1 MPLSPGAGAGARG
14 ARARPAPAAAAA
26 PARGAAA
33 PRPRQGPHWAS
44 THRGSHRRRALPPA
58 AAATTHPV
66 PPAPG
71 LRFPPPPP
79 SDADTA
85 YDVIVVGGGHAG
97 IEAGLA
103 AARTGARTLLL
114 TLSLDRVGWQPCN
127 PAVGGPA
134 KSQLVHEVD
143 ALGGAMGA
151 LADGA
156 YLQKRTLN
164 ASKGPAVWALRA
176 QTDKHEY
183 AALARRALEAA
194 PGLGV
199 REGMVT
205 DVLVDGAGRV
215 SGVATHYG
223 MAFAAP
229 AVVVTTGTFGNGVI
243 WVGDRSLPAG
253 R

>member
-1 MPLSPGAGAGARG
+1 M
-14 ARARPAPAAAAA
+14 
-26 PARGAAA
+26 
-33 PRPRQGPHWAS
+33 
-44 THRGSHRRRALPPA
+44 
-58 AAATTHPV
+58 
-66 PPAPG
+66 
-71 LRFPPPPP
+71 
-79 SDADTA
+79 
-85 YDVIVVGGGHAG
+85 
-97 IEAGLA
+97 
-103 AARTGARTLLL
+103 
-114 TLSLDRVGWQPCN
+114 
-127 PAVGGPA
+127 
-134 KSQLVHEVD
+134 HEVD